1 MGLGSNRLLRL
12 GGMAWWVELLLFSLL
27 LVVIG
32 GGMLWP
38 EAAEAART
46 KHYKW
51 RVDYRFWAPDCVEK
65 LIISI
70 NGQYP
75 GPTIRARVGDLVVV
89 ELHNLLPTETVLLHW
104 HGILQVPHISFM
116 AQCSV
121 SFTINPTEVIIVNNR
136 CLVGVILIYITI
148 Q

>member
-1 MGLGSNRLLRL
+1 MRMKMPLNVIGGAAAPLLH
-12 GGMAWWVELLLFSLL
+12 MFVI

-38 EAAEAART
+38 EAAEART

-51 RVDYRFWAPDCVEK
+51 TVDYKFWAPDCVEK

-89 ELHNLLPTETVLLHW
+89 ELQNIMPTETVLLHW
-104 HGILQVPHISFM
+104 HGILQVTDSCLIIIIIYTSL
-116 AQCSV
+116 V
-121 SFTINPTEVIIVNNR
+121 SRDSPNPLFR
-136 CLVGVILIYITI
+136 S
-148 Q
+148 QKPF

>member
-51 RVDYRFWAPDCVEK
+51 TVDYKFWAPDCVEK

-89 ELHNLLPTETVLLHW
+89 ELQNIMPTETVLLHW
-104 HGILQVPHISFM
+104 HGILQVTDSCLIIIIIYTSL
-116 AQCSV
+116 V
-121 SFTINPTEVIIVNNR
+121 SRDSPNPLFR
-136 CLVGVILIYITI
+136 S
-148 Q
+148 QKPF